1 MAGTCSV
8 GRDLDVIGFLFWDGA
23 DGGNPVVQVGGGDEG
38 YRGRQMVVVVSEVDG
53 VQSQR

>member
-1 MAGTCSV
+1 M